1 MNVITQLHPAEFPPL
16 TSKTGFECKA
26 EPVYM
31 QRRNDAGEITGAQ
44 PIAAHSVIRRT
55 DNGAALGIT
64 GDRYTIAHNQGIYET
79 IQKAAR
85 DALPA
90 DQLRGVTLS
99 EFASY
104 GGTFT
109 RFEIAFPGLTV
120 PIRQYAR
127 DTEIQFKISVVNGF
141 AGNSA
146 VRVMAGAFDLI
157 CTNGMYLGEMDKAA
171 ARHTA
176 SYTPAKFAAF
186 IAGQIQEYSQRARL
200 YQQWAVTEFSRD
212 DFSTVLESAGVF
224 SERRREAL
232 LDQYSTE
239 AASRGH
245 TLWAAYSA
253 ATFYASHNSARFG
266 VRGSGSA
273 DNVAATLTERE
284 AEVARFVDS
293 PAWRNVARV
302 AA

>member
-1 MNVITQLHPAEFPPL
+1 M
-16 TSKTGFECKA
+16 
-26 EPVYM
+26 
-31 QRRNDAGEITGAQ
+31 
-44 PIAAHSVIRRT
+44 
-55 DNGAALGIT
+55 
-64 GDRYTIAHNQGIYET
+64 
-79 IQKAAR
+79 
-85 DALPA
+85 
-90 DQLRGVTLS
+90 
-99 EFASY
+99 
-104 GGTFT
+104 
-109 RFEIAFPGLTV
+109 
-120 PIRQYAR
+120 
-127 DTEIQFKISVVNGF
+127 
-141 AGNSA
+141 
-146 VRVMAGAFDLI
+146 
-157 CTNGMYLGEMDKAA
+157 
-171 ARHTA
+171 
-176 SYTPAKFAAF
+176 
-186 IAGQIQEYSQRARL
+186 
-200 YQQWAVTEFSRD
+200 
-212 DFSTVLESAGVF
+212 F

>member
-1 MNVITQLHPAEFPPL
+1 MNVITQLHPADFPPL
-16 TSKTGFECKA
+16 TAITGFECKA

-31 QRRNDAGEITGAQ
+31 QRRDDAGEITGAT

-127 DTEIQFKISVVNGF
+127 DTEIMFKISVINGF

-146 VRVMAGAFDLI
+146 VRVMAGAFDLL
-157 CTNGMYLGEMDKAA
+157 CTNGMYLGEMSKNA

-176 SYTPAKFAAF
+176 SYTPPKFAAF
-186 IAGQIQEYSQRARL
+186 IAAQIQEYSERART
-200 YQQWAVTEFSRD
+200 YQRWAETEFSRD
-212 DFSTVLESAGVF
+212 AFGLVLQASGIF

-239 AASRGH
+239 AATRGH

-253 ATFYASHNSARFG
+253 ATFYASHNSERFG
-266 VRGSGSA
+266 VRGSGNA

-284 AEVARFVDS
+284 SEVARFVDS
-293 PAWRNVARV
+293 APWQAW
-302 AA
+302 AAA

>member
-1 MNVITQLHPAEFPPL
+1 MNVITQLHPADFPPL
-16 TSKTGFECKA
+16 TKITGFECKA

-31 QRRNDAGEITGAQ
+31 QRRDDAGQIVGAT

-99 EFASY
+99 EFSSY

-127 DTEIQFKISVVNGF
+127 DTEIMFKISVINGF

-146 VRVMAGAFDLI
+146 VRVMAGAFDLL
-157 CTNGMYLGEMDKAA
+157 CTNGMYLGEMSKNA

-176 SYTPAKFAAF
+176 SYTPQKFAAF
-186 IAGQIQEYSQRARL
+186 IAAQIQEYSERART
-200 YQQWAVTEFSRD
+200 YQRWAETEFSRD
-212 DFSTVLESAGVF
+212 AFGLVLQASGIF

-239 AASRGH
+239 AATRGH

-253 ATFYASHNSARFG
+253 ATFYASHNSERFG

-284 AEVARFVDS
+284 SEVARFVDS
-293 PAWRNVARV
+293 APWQAW
-302 AA
+302 AAA